1 MVPLL
6 SLTTP
11 LPPTNGARTS
21 TRGHVTP
28 LRSCSMNGLQK
39 ERDPGPLAR
48 GACSAP
54 SARTRRESWFG
65 RGRVFR
71 RTLVSELRPPAHRP
85 NWLCPGPYLNLLT
98 HSNLLLRPRR
108 PLLPTT
114 RSNLHVLLLRDP
126 TLFPPLPP
134 RPSPLRPLPSLT
146 LVRPLR
152 VAGHRRA
159 AVHHRAAPSSSTP
172 CLHGTHRGRLYAP
185 PLTALALPQ
194 RTSNYVDSNV

>member
-1 MVPLL
+1 M
-6 SLTTP
+6 
-11 LPPTNGARTS
+11 
-21 TRGHVTP
+21 
-28 LRSCSMNGLQK
+28 
-39 ERDPGPLAR
+39 
-48 GACSAP
+48 
-54 SARTRRESWFG
+54 
-65 RGRVFR
+65 FR

-85 NWLCPGPYLNLLT
+85 NWLRPGPYLTLLT

-126 TLFPPLPP
+126 TLLSPPLPP

-159 AVHHRAAPSSSTP
+159 AGHHRAAPSSSTP
-172 CLHGTHRGRLYAP
+172 CLHGTHRASLYSSPCLGLRLSHCARTPTTDLELRRFKCATWHPHLQGTP
-185 PLTALALPQ
+185 PSSTKVVYKLRSAAVGV
-194 RTSNYVDSNV
+194 RMSAKTSHPL